1 MEMKRRL
8 LYIVFIISIFAVFL
22 LSGCSQEV
30 TSENED
36 MLKIGILPN
45 EEVLPLYVAQEEGF
59 FKKYDIDVEIV
70 NFQSA
75 AERDAAI
82 QAGAVDGVEGDLLA
96 VALIRQGGTPVKAV
110 SLAMGAS
117 PEEGRFAMLA
127 APNTIENIN
136 DLKGKKLAISKN
148 TIIEYVADQMLLANG
163 IKPQEVQKVNI
174 AKMPLRAEML
184 LQGEVTAAV
193 LADPLAVHAELKGA
207 KVLVDD
213 TKMSENISQ
222 SVYFFRDDVIKNKKS
237 AIRKFLQAYGEGAE
251 AVAKNPEKYRDL
263 FIEKVNIPVELQ
275 SSYPVPTFSP
285 LELPTEKDSQRVIDW
300 LRANK
305 LLTEDYTY
313 MDIVTDEVIKTID

>member
-1 MEMKRRL
+1 MKRRL

>member
-1 MEMKRRL
+1 MKRRL
-8 LYIVFIISIFAVFL
+8 LYIVFIISILAVFL

>member
-1 MEMKRRL
+1 MKRRL
-8 LYIVFIISIFAVFL
+8 LYIVLSISILAVL
-22 LSGCSQEV
+22 LISGCSQDAS
-30 TSENED
+30 SENKD
-36 MLKIGILPN
+36 VLKVGILPN

-59 FKKYDIDVEIV
+59 FKKYGIDVEIV

-110 SLAMGAS
+110 SLAMGAT

-127 APNTIENIN
+127 APGTIENVN

-163 IKPQEVQKVNI
+163 IKPEEVQKVNI

-207 KVLVDD
+207 KILVDD

-285 LELPTEKDSQRVIDW
+285 LELPTEKDTQRVLDW
-300 LRANK
+300 LRDNK

-313 MDIVTDEVIKTID
+313 TDIVTDEVLKTIN

>member
-1 MEMKRRL
+1 MKSKL
-8 LYIVFIISIFAVFL
+8 FYIVFFISIFAFFL
-22 LSGCSQEV
+22 LAGCSQEDN
-30 TSENED
+30 SENA
-36 MLKIGILPN
+36 LKIGILPN

-59 FKKYDIDVEIV
+59 FEKYGIDVEIV

-127 APNTIENIN
+127 APGTIENID
-136 DLKGKKLAISKN
+136 DLKGKTLAISKN
-148 TIIEYVADQMLLANG
+148 TIIEYVADQMLLAKG

-213 TKMSENISQ
+213 TKLSENISQ
-222 SVYFFRDDVIKNKKS
+222 SVYFFRDDVIKSKRS
-237 AIRKFLQAYGEGAE
+237 AIRKFLQAYRDGAE
-251 AVAKNPEKYRDL
+251 AVAENPEKYRDL

-275 SSYPVPTFSP
+275 SSYPVPSFSP
-285 LELPTEKDSQRVIDW
+285 LELPAKKDTQRVIDW
-300 LRANK
+300 LRDNN
-305 LLTEDYTY
+305 LLTKDYSYT
-313 MDIVTDEVIKTID
+313 DIVTDEVIKTID

>member
-1 MEMKRRL
+1 MKRRL
-8 LYIVFIISIFAVFL
+8 LYIVFIISILAVFL

-237 AIRKFLQAYGEGAE
+237 AIRKFLQAFGEGAE

>member
-1 MEMKRRL
+1 MKRRL
-8 LYIVFIISIFAVFL
+8 CYVVFIISIFAVFL
-22 LSGCSQEV
+22 LSGCSQDV
-30 TSENED
+30 SSED
-36 MLKIGILPN
+36 KDVLKVGILPN
-45 EEVLPLYVAQEEGF
+45 EEVLPLYVAQEEGLF
-59 FKKYDIDVEIV
+59 QRYGIDVEIV

-110 SLAMGAS
+110 SLAMGAT

-127 APNTIENIN
+127 APGTIENVN

-163 IKPQEVQKVNI
+163 IKPEEVQKVNI

-207 KVLVDD
+207 KILVDD

-237 AIRKFLQAYGEGAE
+237 AIKKFLQAYGEGAE

-285 LELPTEKDSQRVIDW
+285 LELPTEKDTQRVLDW
-300 LRANK
+300 LRDNK

-313 MDIVTDEVIKTID
+313 TDIVTDEVLKTIN

>member
-1 MEMKRRL
+1 MKRRL
-8 LYIVFIISIFAVFL
+8 LYIVLAISILAVL
-22 LSGCSQEV
+22 LISGCSQDAS
-30 TSENED
+30 SENKD
-36 MLKIGILPN
+36 VLKVGILPN

-59 FKKYDIDVEIV
+59 FKKYGIDVEIV

-110 SLAMGAS
+110 SLAMGAT

-127 APNTIENIN
+127 APGTIENVS

-163 IKPQEVQKVNI
+163 IKPDEVQKVNI

-285 LELPTEKDSQRVIDW
+285 LELPTEKDTQRVIEW
-300 LRANK
+300 LRDNK
-305 LLTEDYTY
+305 LLTEEYSYT
-313 MDIVTDEVIKTID
+313 DIVTDEVIKTIEK

>member
-8 LYIVFIISIFAVFL
+8 LYIVFIISILAVFL